1 MLLSLDLVE
10 SRNSVCLKNVIWK
23 SHEKKQ
29 KKKANDQADQQCIIH
44 AREEAKGDVNL
55 FLLNSWQLMY

>member
-1 MLLSLDLVE
+1 MSYE
-10 SRNSVCLKNVIWK
+10 SPMKR
-23 SHEKKQ
+23 KQ
-29 KKKANDQADQQCIIH
+29 KKRANDQADQQCIIH